1 MKVNYT
7 TKNGRVSVEL
17 NGDTQREIFE
27 QLSSFQEVFDE
38 TVCGKCGS
46 DDVRFV
52 VRNVDD
58 CFQDGKTRTGTGCPT
73 GAGLSTT
80 PKQVRKNSVQVFIT
94 TKLYKDSRYM
104 RIPANYGGVSFCL
117 S

>member
-7 TKNGRVSVEL
+7 TKSGRVSVEL

-38 TVCGKCGS
+38 TVCGKCGG
-46 DDVRFV
+46 DDIRFV

-58 CFQDGKTRTGTGCPT
+58 NLYYELK
-73 GAGLSTT
+73 GL
-80 PKQVRKNSVQVFIT
+80 P
-94 TKLYKDSRYM
+94 L
-104 RIPANYGGVSFCL
+104 L
-117 S
+117 SDQIVD